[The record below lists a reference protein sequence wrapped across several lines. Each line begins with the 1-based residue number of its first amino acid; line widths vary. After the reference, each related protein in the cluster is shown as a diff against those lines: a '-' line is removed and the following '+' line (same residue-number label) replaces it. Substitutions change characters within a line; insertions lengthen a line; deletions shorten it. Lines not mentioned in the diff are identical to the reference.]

1 MSPKKLQFELLDS
14 QRQEVFNKLKPFR
27 KEATLAGG
35 TALCLQIAHRFSFDF
50 DLFFERELTSK
61 DLRKLKKLVK
71 LKEVGLET
79 SEQINA
85 ITIENISMNL
95 VYYPYRPLFKKIQT
109 FSLPLFSVKDIA
121 LDKAFT
127 IGRRAM
133 WRDYVDL
140 FFILKNK
147 IFTLKNL
154 IKYAEKKFKLNF
166 NPRLFLEQLVYFKDV
181 EILKISYVNEK
192 FSEKEIKKFLIE
204 EVKKIKKNL

>member
-1 MSPKKLQFELLDS
+1 MFPKKLQFELLDP
-14 QRQEVFNKLKPFR
+14 QRQEVFNKLRPFR
-27 KEATLAGG
+27 KEAILAGG

-61 DLRKLKKLVK
+61 DLKKLKRLVK

-109 FSLPLFSVKDIA
+109 FSLSLFSAKDIA

-147 IFTLKNL
+147 IFTLENL
-154 IKYAEKKFKLNF
+154 IKYAEKKFKFNF

-192 FSEKEIKKFLIE
+192 FSEKEIKKFLID
-204 EVKKIKKNL
+204 EVKRFKKNL

>member
-14 QRQEVFNKLKPFR
+14 QRQEVFNKLRPFR

>member
-14 QRQEVFNKLKPFR
+14 QRQEVFNKLRPFR

-95 VYYPYRPLFKKIQT
+95 VYCPYRPLFKKIQT

-127 IGRRAM
+127 IRRRAM

>member
-14 QRQEVFNKLKPFR
+14 QRQEVFNKLRPFR

-127 IGRRAM
+127 IRRRAM

>member
-14 QRQEVFNKLKPFR
+14 QRQEVFNKLRPFR

-61 DLRKLKKLVK
+61 DLRKLKRLVK

-109 FSLPLFSVKDIA
+109 FSLSLFSVKDIA

-181 EILKISYVNEK
+181 EILKISYVNER